1 VGPVQAGAA
10 DVTGKQPAE
19 AAECVRARA
28 QMLFQAG
35 AGASRAAA
43 RLEPAPAPR
52 SDNKLLDHL
61 RRRSRQE
68 LAARACAGARARAG
82 CGTRGV
88 SAVAC
93 RADHLRMAEALEC
106 VHHVLCVLCPQI
118 SSRLH
123 VHT

>member
-1 VGPVQAGAA
+1 
-10 DVTGKQPAE
+10 
-19 AAECVRARA
+19 
-28 QMLFQAG
+28 
-35 AGASRAAA
+35 
-43 RLEPAPAPR
+43 
-52 SDNKLLDHL
+52 
-61 RRRSRQE
+61 
-68 LAARACAGARARAG
+68 
-82 CGTRGV
+82 V